1 MDQDDL
7 HKLTAAILTLSQGL
21 DAVHELMRKELSF
34 NVDIHGTKIHER
46 FIPKRLVG
54 TEERFG
60 QWRKEI
66 STDPIEP
73 LEPDEKVPD

>member
-46 FIPKRLVG
+46 FIPKKTSQRKRSKAISRL
-54 TEERFG
+54 
-60 QWRKEI
+60 
-66 STDPIEP
+66 S
-73 LEPDEKVPD
+73 